1 MIGII
6 ALLIGLFAGLL
17 IQPDIPL
24 WIQPYLPIAMIAA
37 LDAVVG
43 AGRAALEK
51 RFSDRIFVISFASN
65 TLLAAA
71 MVFLGDQLG
80 IGSQLST
87 GVLIV
92 LAMRIFVNASAI
104 RRLIFKA

>member
-24 WIQPYLPIAMIAA
+24 WIQPYLPIALIAA

-65 TLLAAA
+65 TSLAAA

>member
-24 WIQPYLPIAMIAA
+24 WIQPYLPIALIAA

-51 RFSDRIFVISFASN
+51 RFSYRIFVISFASN

-80 IGSQLST
+80 ICSQLST

>member
-1 MIGII
+1 MIVII
-6 ALLIGLFAGLL
+6 SLLIGLFAGLL

-24 WIQPYLPIAMIAA
+24 WIQPYLPIALIAA

-43 AGRAALEK
+43 ACRAALEK

>member
-1 MIGII
+1 MIAII
-6 ALLIGLFAGLL
+6 ALLVGLFAGLL

-24 WIQPYLPIAMIAA
+24 WIQPYLPIALVAA
-37 LDAVVG
+37 LDAIIG

-51 RFSDRIFVISFASN
+51 RFSDRTFVISFASN
-65 TLLAAA
+65 TTLAAL

-104 RRLIFKA
+104 RRLVLKA

>member
-24 WIQPYLPIAMIAA
+24 WIQPYLPIALIAA
-37 LDAVVG
+37 LDDVVG

>member
-1 MIGII
+1 
-6 ALLIGLFAGLL
+6 
-17 IQPDIPL
+17 
-24 WIQPYLPIAMIAA
+24 
-37 LDAVVG
+37 
-43 AGRAALEK
+43 
-51 RFSDRIFVISFASN
+51 
-65 TLLAAA
+65 

>member
-1 MIGII
+1 MIGIV

-24 WIQPYLPIAMIAA
+24 WIQPYLPIALIAA

-65 TLLAAA
+65 TSLAAA

>member
-24 WIQPYLPIAMIAA
+24 WIQPYLPIALIAA

-65 TLLAAA
+65 TSLAAV

>member
-1 MIGII
+1 MIAIV
-6 ALLIGLFAGLL
+6 ALLVGLFAGLL
-17 IQPDIPL
+17 IQPEIPL
-24 WIQPYLPIAMIAA
+24 WIQPYLPIALVAA
-37 LDAVVG
+37 LDAVIG

-51 RFSDRIFVISFASN
+51 RFSDRTFVISFASN
-65 TLLAAA
+65 TTLAAL

-104 RRLIFKA
+104 RRLVLKA

>member
-6 ALLIGLFAGLL
+6 ALLVGLFAGLL

-24 WIQPYLPIAMIAA
+24 WIQPYLPIALIAA

-65 TLLAAA
+65 TSLAAV